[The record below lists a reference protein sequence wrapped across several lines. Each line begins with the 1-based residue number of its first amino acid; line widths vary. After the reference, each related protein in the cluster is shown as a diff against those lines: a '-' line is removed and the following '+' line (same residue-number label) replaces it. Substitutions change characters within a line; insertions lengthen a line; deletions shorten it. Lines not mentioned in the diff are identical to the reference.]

1 MLPFGLAFNNAK
13 VNFIFCQQVFDMF
26 CVAVCQ
32 LNMNIREFLFELA
45 RYFGK
50 TYWATVVLAPNFIDP
65 FTFSFNAARSNS
77 ISL

>member
-32 LNMNIREFLFELA
+32 LNMNIREWA
-45 RYFGK
+45 RYFCK